1 MTQNVTYL
9 DLMVVC
15 CSRRYM

>member
-1 MTQNVTYL
+1 MIQNVTYL